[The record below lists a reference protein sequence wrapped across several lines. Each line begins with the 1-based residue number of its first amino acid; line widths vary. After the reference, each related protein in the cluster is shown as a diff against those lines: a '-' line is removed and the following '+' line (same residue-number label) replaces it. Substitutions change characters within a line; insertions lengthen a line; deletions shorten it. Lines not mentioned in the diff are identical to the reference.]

1 MPRFQYEGRD
11 TKRVRKGTI
20 QADTKRDAVMKLRDQ
35 GIRVLKLNEL
45 PETTLTKEIT
55 IGKPVKRPQL
65 IMFLQQFSTLLRAGV
80 TIVDAIHI
88 LSQQVESK
96 PFRKILSEI
105 ADDLRGGGALS
116 DAMAK
121 HPKAFEPL
129 TLNMIAAGEASGN
142 IDDSLDRLA
151 MHYEKSYATR
161 QKVVSAMV
169 YPVVVLV
176 LAFGVVI
183 FLLVSI
189 VPMFVDMFDSLGA
202 ELPGITLFVLG
213 ASEFMQRFW
222 YLIVGFILLLVLA
235 IYLMHRSKE
244 GKYVLDTFLLRMPLI
259 GDLMKKSALASMTR
273 TLSSLFTSS
282 VPILQAM
289 AMVERVVDNEVIKRV
304 VNESRNELQKGNS
317 IAGPMTGHWAFPPL
331 IPHMIAIG
339 EQTGAL
345 DQMLGKVA
353 DFYEKE
359 VDTATERLKS
369 LIEPLMMIFLAVIVG
384 TIVMA
389 IMIPMFSMYEQV
401 G

>member
-11 TKRVRKGTI
+11 RKRVRRGTI

-35 GIRVLKLNEL
+35 GVRVLDLTEL
-45 PETTLTKEIT
+45 PETTLTKEISF
-55 IGKPVKRPQL
+55 GKPVKRAQL

-80 TIVDAIHI
+80 TIVDAINI

-96 PFRKILSEI
+96 PFRRILTEI
-105 ADDLRGGGALS
+105 DADLRSGSSLS
-116 DAMAK
+116 DSMAK

-142 IDDSLDRLA
+142 IDDALDRLA
-151 MHYEKSYATR
+151 VHYEKSFATR
-161 QKVVSAMV
+161 QKVTSAMV

-176 LAFGVVI
+176 LAAGVVI
-183 FLLVSI
+183 FLLTTI
-189 VPMFVDMFDSLGA
+189 IPMFVDMFESLDA
-202 ELPGITLFVLG
+202 ELPPITLFVLG
-213 ASEFMQRFW
+213 ASDFMRHYW
-222 YLIVGFILLLVLA
+222 YILIGLVLLIVLGIYMMYRNPQGKYMMDTLLLR
-235 IYLMHRSKE
+235 I
-244 GKYVLDTFLLRMPLI
+244 PLI
-259 GDLMKKSALASMTR
+259 GDLMKKSTLATMTR

-282 VPILQAM
+282 VPIIQAV

-304 VNESRNELQKGNS
+304 LRQSRDQLQKGNS

-339 EQTGAL
+339 EQTGSL
-345 DQMLGKVA
+345 DKMLAKVA

-359 VDTATERLKS
+359 VDASTERLKS

-384 TIVMA
+384 TIVLA
-389 IMIPMFSMYEQV
+389 IMVPMFSMYEQV

>member
-1 MPRFQYEGRD
+1 MPRYQYDGRD
-11 TKRVRKGTI
+11 RKRVRKGTV
-20 QADTKRDAVMKLRDQ
+20 QADNRREAVLKLRDQ
-35 GIRVLKLNEL
+35 GIRVLNIIEM
-45 PETTLTKEIT
+45 PETTLTKEIS
-55 IGKPVKRPQL
+55 IGSPVKRPQL

-80 TIVDAIHI
+80 TIVEAITI
-88 LSQQVESK
+88 LSQQVDSK

-105 ADDLRGGGALS
+105 GDDLRGGGSLS

-121 HPKAFEPL
+121 HPKVFEPL
-129 TLNMIAAGEASGN
+129 TLNMIAAGEASGT

-151 MHYEKSYATR
+151 VHYEKSYATR

-183 FLLVSI
+183 FLLTSI
-189 VPMFVDMFDSLGA
+189 VPMFVEMFESLDA
-202 ELPGITLFVLG
+202 ELPAITLFVLG
-213 ASEFMQRFW
+213 ASEFMQKYW
-222 YLIVGFILLLVLA
+222 YVLVGLVLLVVIG
-235 IYLMHRSKE
+235 IYVMNRTKQ
-244 GKYVLDTFLLRMPLI
+244 GKYMIDSFLLRMPLI
-259 GDLMKKSALASMTR
+259 GDLMKKSVLSTMTR

-289 AMVERVVDNEVIKRV
+289 TITERIVDNAVIAKVMR
-304 VNESRNELQKGNS
+304 ESRNSLQQGNS
-317 IAGPMTGHWAFPPL
+317 IAAPMKDHWAFPPL
-331 IPHMIAIG
+331 IPHMISIG

-345 DQMLGKVA
+345 DKMLVKVA
-353 DFYEKE
+353 EFYEKE
-359 VDTATERLKS
+359 VETATERMKA

>member
-20 QADTKRDAVMKLRDQ
+20 QADTKREAVMKLREQ
-35 GIRVLKLNEL
+35 GIRVLNMNEL

-105 ADDLRGGGALS
+105 ADDLRGGGSLS

-202 ELPGITLFVLG
+202 ELPAITLFVLG

-222 YLIVGFILLLVLA
+222 YLIVGFVLLLVLG

-244 GKYVLDTFLLRMPLI
+244 GKYILDTILLRMPLI

-304 VNESRNELQKGNS
+304 VRESRDALQKGNS

-353 DFYEKE
+353 EFYEKE

-389 IMIPMFSMYEQV
+389 IMVPMFSMYEQV

>member
-222 YLIVGFILLLVLA
+222 YLIVGFVLLLVLA

>member
-1 MPRFQYEGRD
+1 MPRYQYDGRD
-11 TKRVRKGTI
+11 RKRVRKGTI
-20 QADTKRDAVMKLRDQ
+20 QADNRREAVLKLRDQ
-35 GIRVLKLNEL
+35 GIRVLNINEM
-45 PETTLTKEIT
+45 PETTLTKEIS
-55 IGKPVKRPQL
+55 IGSPVKRPQL

-80 TIVDAIHI
+80 TIVEAITI

-105 ADDLRGGGALS
+105 GDDLRGGGSLS
-116 DAMAK
+116 EAMAK
-121 HPKAFEPL
+121 HPKVFEPL
-129 TLNMIAAGEASGN
+129 TLNMIAAGEASGT

-151 MHYEKSYATR
+151 VHYEKSYATR

-183 FLLVSI
+183 FLLTSI
-189 VPMFVDMFDSLGA
+189 VPMFVEMFESLDA
-202 ELPGITLFVLG
+202 ELPAITLFVLG
-213 ASEFMQRFW
+213 ASEFMQKYW
-222 YLIVGFILLLVLA
+222 YILVGFVLLVVIG
-235 IYLMHRSKE
+235 IYVMNRTKE
-244 GKYVLDTFLLRMPLI
+244 GKYMIDTFLLRMPLI
-259 GDLMKKSALASMTR
+259 GDLMKKSVLSTMTR

-289 AMVERVVDNEVIKRV
+289 TITERIVDNAVIAKVMR
-304 VNESRNELQKGNS
+304 ESRNSLQQGNS
-317 IAGPMTGHWAFPPL
+317 IAAPMNGHWAFPPL

-345 DQMLGKVA
+345 DKMLVKVA
-353 DFYEKE
+353 EFYEKE
-359 VDTATERLKS
+359 VETATERMKA
-369 LIEPLMMIFLAVIVG
+369 LIEPLMMIFLAIIVG

>member
-1 MPRFQYEGRD
+1 MPRYQYDGRD
-11 TKRVRKGTI
+11 RKRVRKGTV
-20 QADTKRDAVMKLRDQ
+20 QADNRREAVLKLRDQ
-35 GIRVLKLNEL
+35 GIRVLNINEM
-45 PETTLTKEIT
+45 PETTLTKEIS
-55 IGKPVKRPQL
+55 IGSPVKRPQL

-80 TIVDAIHI
+80 TIVEAITI
-88 LSQQVESK
+88 LSQQVDSK

-105 ADDLRGGGALS
+105 GDDLRGGGSLS

-121 HPKAFEPL
+121 HPKVFEPL
-129 TLNMIAAGEASGN
+129 TLNMIAAGEASGT

-151 MHYEKSYATR
+151 VHYEKSYATR

-183 FLLVSI
+183 FLLTSI
-189 VPMFVDMFDSLGA
+189 VPMFVEMFESLDA
-202 ELPGITLFVLG
+202 ELPAITLFVLG
-213 ASEFMQRFW
+213 ASEFMQKYW
-222 YLIVGFILLLVLA
+222 YILVGLVFLVVIG
-235 IYLMHRSKE
+235 IYVMNRTKE
-244 GKYVLDTFLLRMPLI
+244 GKYMIDSFLLRMPLI
-259 GDLMKKSALASMTR
+259 GDLMKKSVLSTMTR

-289 AMVERVVDNEVIKRV
+289 TITERIVDNAVIAKVMR
-304 VNESRNELQKGNS
+304 ESRNSLQQGNS
-317 IAGPMTGHWAFPPL
+317 IAAPMKDHWAFPPL
-331 IPHMIAIG
+331 IPHMISIG

-345 DQMLGKVA
+345 DKMLVKVA
-353 DFYEKE
+353 EFYEKE
-359 VDTATERLKS
+359 VETATERMKA

>member
-20 QADTKRDAVMKLRDQ
+20 QADTKREAVMKLREQ
-35 GIRVLKLNEL
+35 GIRVLNLNEL

-105 ADDLRGGGALS
+105 ADDLRGGGSLS
-116 DAMAK
+116 DAMTK

-202 ELPGITLFVLG
+202 ELPAITLFVLG
-213 ASEFMQRFW
+213 ASQFMQRFW
-222 YLIVGFILLLVLA
+222 YLIVGFVLLLVLA
-235 IYLMHRSKE
+235 IYFMHRSKE
-244 GKYVLDTFLLRMPLI
+244 GKYILDTILLRMPLI

-304 VNESRNELQKGNS
+304 VRESRDALQKGNS

-353 DFYEKE
+353 EFYEKE

-389 IMIPMFSMYEQV
+389 IMVPMFSMYEQV

>member
-20 QADTKRDAVMKLRDQ
+20 QADTKREAVMKLREQ
-35 GIRVLKLNEL
+35 GIRVLNLNEL

-105 ADDLRGGGALS
+105 ADDLRGGGSLS

-202 ELPGITLFVLG
+202 ELPAITLFVLG
-213 ASEFMQRFW
+213 ASQFMQNYW
-222 YLIVGFILLLVLA
+222 YLFIGFVLLLVLA
-235 IYLMHRSKE
+235 IYFMHRSKE
-244 GKYVLDTFLLRMPLI
+244 GKYILDTILLRMPLI

-304 VNESRNELQKGNS
+304 VRESRDALQKGNS

-353 DFYEKE
+353 EFYEKE

-369 LIEPLMMIFLAVIVG
+369 LIEPLMMVFLAVIIG

-389 IMIPMFSMYEQV
+389 IMVPMFSMYEQV